1 MRDTI
6 AASEFK
12 FVLANL
18 VDLGA
23 ALRTF
28 SQPGPSTTKFVVIY
42 PVGPFVV
49 TGTPVT
55 FLPPVWKIRN
65 GNACG

>member
-6 AASEFK
+6 AGSEFK

-28 SQPGPSTTKFVVIY
+28 SQPSPSTAKFAVIY
-42 PVGPFVV
+42 PVGSFVV
-49 TGTPVT
+49 AGTPVA
-55 FLPPVWKIRN
+55 FLPPVRKIPN
-65 GNACG
+65 GDTCS